1 MLIGFY
7 NYSVI
12 LTYIGLCSSLYGI
25 TCAMSGGN
33 LNYKIA
39 FCCLIFSGVCD
50 MFDGKIARHH
60 PNRSEEAKCFGIQ
73 IDSLCD
79 LICFGVFPAILAN
92 SVVYGPFWASGGHWL
107 AKVGGALF
115 VLAAVIRLGFYNV
128 KEMQRQKETDENR
141 KFFQGLPV
149 TSSALIFPLIYAV
162 TNIMGQAP
170 AKASVAYVVMLYV
183 VAFLMVWDI
192 RVKKPGVK
200 EAVVLGVIGALIV
213 AGVLI

>member
-25 TCAMSGGN
+25 TCAVSGHF
-33 LNYKIA
+33 KIA
-39 FCCLIFSGVCD
+39 FLCLIFSGVCD

-60 PNRSEEAKCFGIQ
+60 PNRSEEAKVFGIQ

-92 SVVYGPFWASGGHWL
+92 YVVSGPLWDKGGHWIV
-107 AKVGGALF
+107 KIGGALF

-141 KFFQGLPV
+141 KYFQGLPV

-162 TNIMGQAP
+162 TNVMDQTP

-183 VAFLMVWDI
+183 AAFLMVWDI
-192 RVKKPGVK
+192 KVKKPGLK
-200 EAVVLGVIGALIV
+200 EAIVMGVIGALIV
-213 AGVLI
+213 VGVLL